1 MYGLEDVDETLANF
15 ISCAAESYATRLLE
29 QMCKIADH
37 RMATDYTTLASFPSL
52 NYDSEWVL
60 DVETVDDVR

>member
-1 MYGLEDVDETLANF
+1 MYGIEDVDETLANF
-15 ISCAAESYATRLLE
+15 ISCAAELYATRLLE

-52 NYDSEWVL
+52 KSNSEWVL
-60 DVETVDDVR
+60 EVETVDDVR